1 MIDQEEIMTDEFA
14 LNYAIETLQDLD
26 EHCDNDEQRAE
37 LSEVISVLTSMSES
51 YKHCSFGLVSIE
63 EEEDAEA

>member
-1 MIDQEEIMTDEFA
+1 MIDREEMMNDEFA

-37 LSEVISVLTSMSES
+37 LSEVVSVLSSMLQTYS
-51 YKHCSFGLVSIE
+51 SFQCNVTIE

>member
-1 MIDQEEIMTDEFA
+1 MTEQEEIMTDEFA
-14 LNYAIETLQDLD
+14 LKYAIETLQDLD

-37 LSEVISVLTSMSES
+37 LSQVIGVLSSMLQSYTSFQ
-51 YKHCSFGLVSIE
+51 CNVTIG

>member
-1 MIDQEEIMTDEFA
+1 MNDEFA

-37 LSEVISVLTSMSES
+37 LSEVVSVLSSMLQTYS
-51 YKHCSFGLVSIE
+51 SFQCNVTIE

>member
-1 MIDQEEIMTDEFA
+1 MTDQEETMSDELA
-14 LNYAIETLQDLD
+14 LSYSIETLRDLD

-37 LSEVISVLTSMSES
+37 LSEVVSVLSSMLQTYS
-51 YKHCSFGLVSIE
+51 SFQCNVTIG